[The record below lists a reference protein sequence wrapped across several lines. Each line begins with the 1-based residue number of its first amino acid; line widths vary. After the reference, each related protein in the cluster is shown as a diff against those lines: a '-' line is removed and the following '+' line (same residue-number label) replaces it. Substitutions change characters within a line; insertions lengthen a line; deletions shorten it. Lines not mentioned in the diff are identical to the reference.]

1 MGAYLR
7 GSALT
12 TLPTPMALT
21 RSAGAQQLAAGTLTD
36 ADRSRSVTV
45 TAVGGRPVTLG
56 FTCVG
61 DWAGLEVQVAEGSR
75 MIETLSCAGLSP
87 SVVESVDGATMLVPG
102 RATTLTFTLI
112 DSRNRATGTF
122 PLEGPRPPT
131 MEALHPLTVP
141 FTLFE
146 GSPG

>member
-1 MGAYLR
+1 M
-7 GSALT
+7 
-12 TLPTPMALT
+12 
-21 RSAGAQQLAAGTLTD
+21 
-36 ADRSRSVTV
+36 
-45 TAVGGRPVTLG
+45 PVTLA

-61 DWAGLEVQVAEGSR
+61 DWAGLEVQVAEGAR

-87 SVVESVDGATMLVPG
+87 SVMESVDGTSTLAPG

-112 DSRNRATGTF
+112 DSRHRTTGTF

-131 MEALHPLTVP
+131 MEALHPVTVP

-146 GSPG
+146 GSPA